1 MTAVDLPAGAGPR
14 PGNRIRQ
21 MVTTDHYDDLLVER
35 AALDAVRALHTPS
48 VWTVGLHDGIFE
60 RAELCDC
67 CRTLWPCETVRAITE
82 AGA

>member
-1 MTAVDLPAGAGPR
+1 VDAVTDFLDETLALAQETR
-14 PGNRIRQ
+14 RQ
-21 MVTTDHYDDLLVER
+21 LR
-35 AALDAVRALHTPS
+35 AHKALDAVRALHTPS

-60 RAELCDC
+60 RATLCDC